1 MATKK
6 FSSTEVLDKKG
17 KPTKTRGIN
26 GKGERVKQTINGTET
41 TVKIEDAI
49 MDFVIA
55 ASEEK
60 SFKEKKEQAIEAIRL
75 LVGDV
80 REYFGTLP
88 GYKKEDFVK
97 TYRIFGKE
105 TDKLNYA
112 VDVSSSDKFSAPT
125 NKEDLK
131 ALKKALT
138 AGVFDQIFEKNAVIQ
153 IKKTVSDDD
162 KKRREL
168 TKILIDALG
177 EEKVKE
183 YFEKDTTFA
192 IKPGLSALYYEFP
205 KETREIISDKIKS
218 ASDAVKDVSEVPE
231 NK

>member
-6 FSSTEVLDKKG
+6 YSSTEVLDKKG

-26 GKGERVKQTINGTET
+26 GKGETVKQTINDTKT

-49 MDFVIA
+49 TDFVIA
-55 ASEEK
+55 ANQEK
-60 SFKEKKEQAIEAIRL
+60 SFKEKKEQAIEAIRM
-75 LVGDV
+75 LVGDI

-97 TYRIFGKE
+97 TFRIFGKE
-105 TDKLNYA
+105 TPELNYA
-112 VDVSSSDKFSAPT
+112 VDVSSSDKFTPPT

-131 ALKKALT
+131 ALKKSLT

-183 YFEKDTTFA
+183 YFEKDTTFTV
-192 IKPGLSALYYEFP
+192 KPGLSALTYEFP
-205 KETREIISDKIKS
+205 EETRNIIKEKIKS
-218 ASDAVKDVSEVPE
+218 AADAVKDVSEEPE
-231 NK
+231 SN

>member
-6 FSSTEVLDKKG
+6 FSSTEVLNKKG
-17 KPTKTRGIN
+17 KPTETRGI
-26 GKGERVKQTINGTET
+26 KGVGETVKQTVDGEEK

-49 MDFVIA
+49 VDFVVA
-55 ASEEK
+55 ASQEK
-60 SFKEKKEQAIEAIRL
+60 SFKEKKEQAIEAIRML
-75 LVGDV
+75 AADI

-105 TDKLNYA
+105 TDELNYA
-112 VDVSSSDKFSAPT
+112 VDVSSSDKFTPPS

-138 AGVFDQIFEKNAVIQ
+138 AGVFGQIFEESAIIQ

-168 TKILIDALG
+168 TKLLVDALG
-177 EEKVKE
+177 EDKVKE
-183 YFEKDTTFA
+183 YFERDTTFTV
-192 IKPGLSALYYEFP
+192 KPGLSALYYEFP
-205 KETREIISDKIKS
+205 EKTREIIKDKIKS

-231 NK
+231 AK